1 MSDDLAFIS
10 LTQNSVS
17 EQQHQYEYTRDVQ
30 NIKLKAEKKHFQI
43 TFLISCQENS
53 TFG

>member
-30 NIKLKAEKKHFQI
+30 NIKLKAEKK
-43 TFLISCQENS
+43 TLPDNLSYLMPRK
-53 TFG
+53 